1 MNKEKNYRGF
11 SLAWVIGIVVVT
23 SIISGITTGVIVYNN
38 NRLSYNM
45 TYGDLSDDKELNE
58 FLTVYANILSDY
70 YEDVDTGEL
79 LDKAIAGMMDYLGD
93 DYSTYLDDETT
104 AELFESLSGEYKGIG
119 VSINNT
125 DKSIVEV
132 YKNTPASKAGIETGD
147 IIVGFNNTDVTN
159 MSATEVVE
167 MIKNSTGNFTLQL
180 KRGEQTITVTLKNE
194 TLIAPNTDYY
204 MIENTNIGYLYMETF
219 SNTLATQVKSAL
231 EEMEKNGMT
240 SLIIDLRNNTGGYLN
255 SASDVASIFLEKGK
269 RIYSLEYQNE
279 VNHYNDETREH
290 KEYNIVVLINENTA
304 SAAEILAAA
313 LKESYGAT
321 IVGETSFGK
330 GKVQQTMQLDD
341 GSMVKYTSAY
351 WLTPNGTCIDEI
363 GINPDYY
370 VTNEEIAD
378 ENGTITG
385 INDLQL
391 QKAIEI
397 LNGITGS

>member
-290 KEYNIVVLINENTA
+290 KEYNIAVLINENTA

-370 VTNEEIAD
+370 VTNEEITD

-397 LNGITGS
+397 LNGITN

>member
-45 TYGDLSDDKELNE
+45 TYGDLSNDKELNE

-219 SNTLATQVKSAL
+219 SNTLATQ
-231 EEMEKNGMT
+231 
-240 SLIIDLRNNTGGYLN
+240 
-255 SASDVASIFLEKGK
+255 
-269 RIYSLEYQNE
+269 
-279 VNHYNDETREH
+279 
-290 KEYNIVVLINENTA
+290 
-304 SAAEILAAA
+304 
-313 LKESYGAT
+313 
-321 IVGETSFGK
+321 
-330 GKVQQTMQLDD
+330 
-341 GSMVKYTSAY
+341 
-351 WLTPNGTCIDEI
+351 I
-363 GINPDYY
+363 GRAH
-370 VTNEEIAD
+370 V
-378 ENGTITG
+378 
-385 INDLQL
+385 
-391 QKAIEI
+391 
-397 LNGITGS
+397 

>member
-45 TYGDLSDDKELNE
+45 TYGDLSNDKELNE

-240 SLIIDLRNNTGGYLN
+240 SLIIDLRNNTGGYLT

-363 GINPDYY
+363 GITPDHYI
-370 VTNEEIAD
+370 TNEETTD
-378 ENGTITG
+378 ETG
-385 INDLQL
+385 
-391 QKAIEI
+391 KK
-397 LNGITGS
+397 G

>member
-370 VTNEEIAD
+370 VTNEEITD

>member
-321 IVGETSFGK
+321 IVGESSFGK

-370 VTNEEIAD
+370 VTNEEITD

-397 LNGITGS
+397 LNRITN

>member
-58 FLTVYANILSDY
+58 FLTIYANILSDY

-370 VTNEEIAD
+370 VTNEEITD